1 MRASSLATILTT
13 AALASAAHAQV
24 LYFDADHNSN
34 TTLADGSPFV
44 PNIVPAGGA
53 PIANDNIWDQRTFAN
68 GGTIYTSNDR
78 SVTGGEDCPMLR
90 TRITGLTPGSQV
102 YAFAYLWNDNG
113 AGSWRLRAEASQ
125 TQPAPE
131 IQGWNAQH
139 FATSSF
145 APSTALGN
153 GALVGPQP
161 FLDLA
166 YDAAG
171 METDGH
177 FILPVMIQEGNRWLY
192 EAPLG
197 IHTVDAAGNLDIYI
211 DDLANQNSNASRTWY
226 DGVGIEQVPT
236 AYGNGCGRA
245 MTLGT
250 PVAPVVDQ
258 PFQMDLAGAA
268 PNSLAVAIA
277 GLSNTTSNFG
287 PLPFDLAPLG
297 FAGCPLNASPDV
309 VAFIPASATGD
320 ASFSFTVPRAFAGPV
335 HLQWGAIVGNQLS
348 VTPGTTANFHR

>member
-1 MRASSLATILTT
+1 MRCISTALSAMTL
-13 AALASAAHAQV
+13 AALAPAQV
-24 LYFDADHNSN
+24 LYFDADHNTN

-44 PNIVPAGGA
+44 PNIVPAGSS
-53 PIANDNIWDQRTFAN
+53 PIGNDGLWDQRTFAN
-68 GGTIYTSNDR
+68 GGTIYTSNGR
-78 SVTGGEDCPMLR
+78 SVSGGEDCPMLR

-113 AGSWRLRAEASQ
+113 TGAWRLRAEASQ
-125 TQPAPE
+125 TQPVPE
-131 IQGWNAQH
+131 IMGWNGQH
-139 FATSSF
+139 FSTSSF
-145 APSTALGN
+145 TPSTGLGN
-153 GALVGPQP
+153 GAPVGPQP

-177 FILPVMIQEGNRWLY
+177 FILPVMIQEGNRWLF

-197 IHTVDAAGNLDIYI
+197 VHTVDAQGNLDIYI
-211 DDLANQNSNASRTWY
+211 DDLANQSSNANRTWY

-236 AYGNGCGRA
+236 TYGNGCGRP

-250 PVAPVVDQ
+250 PFAPVVDQ
-258 PFQMDLAGAA
+258 PFQMDLSGAA
-268 PNSLAVAIA
+268 PNSLAVAIV
-277 GLSNTTSNFG
+277 GLSNTTSTFG

-297 FAGCPLNASPDV
+297 FAGCPLNASADV
-309 VAFIPASATGD
+309 VAFVPADAMGA
-320 ASFSFTVPRAFAGPV
+320 ASFGFTVPRAFAGPV
-335 HLQWGAIVGNQLS
+335 HMQWGAVTGTLS